1 VLGYCL
7 NRIFLAIESRV
18 LAWPGR
24 HPAAEELNHAEV
36 AGSAERE
43 S

>member
-18 LAWPGR
+18 LAWHRG
-24 HPAAEELNHAEV
+24 ATQQQKN
-36 AGSAERE
+36 
-43 S
+43 